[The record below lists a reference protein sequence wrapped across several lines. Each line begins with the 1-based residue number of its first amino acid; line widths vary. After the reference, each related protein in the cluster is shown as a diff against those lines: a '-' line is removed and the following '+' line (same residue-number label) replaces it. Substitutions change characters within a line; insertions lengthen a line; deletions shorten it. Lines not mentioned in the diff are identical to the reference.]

1 MATATTTCPT
11 CGASATGKF
20 CAECGT
26 PLGDATCASCHAPLS
41 PGAKYCHRCG
51 TPVGERAPRPVG
63 ERGLAGALPWA
74 VAAISLLALVALVAG
89 QRFARSRA
97 PEAQAATVDTTAGA
111 VGAMGASAGEQG
123 SVQSSAQSPVRAPD
137 ISNLTP
143 EEQAD
148 RLFNR
153 VMTLFEQGDTARVQF
168 MAPMAV
174 EAYQR
179 LSPKTADQ
187 RYHLGRIGAV
197 TGVATLASAQADSI
211 LRERPTHL
219 LGLIL
224 AAQGARMRG
233 DEGTAR
239 GYDRRLLAAL
249 PAEQKAALPEYRQHT
264 NDITRAVEAARKGS
278 R

>member
-1 MATATTTCPT
+1 MANTTTCPA
-11 CGASATGKF
+11 CGVAASGRF

-26 PLGDATCASCHAPLS
+26 PLGDTTCASCHAQLS
-41 PGAKYCHRCG
+41 AGAKFCHRCG

-63 ERGLAGALPWA
+63 ERGLAGAMPWA

-89 QRFARSRA
+89 QRFARSRPA
-97 PEAQAATVDTTAGA
+97 EQQSVAAADASGGMPAAGGANVD
-111 VGAMGASAGEQG
+111 
-123 SVQSSAQSPVRAPD
+123 QSPVRAPD

-143 EEQAD
+143 EEQAE

-168 MAPMAV
+168 LAPMAV

-179 LSPKTADQ
+179 LPKKSLDD

-197 TGVATLASAQADSI
+197 TGVANLAGAQADTI
-211 LRERPTHL
+211 LQQRPTHL

-233 DEGTAR
+233 DEGVAR

-249 PAEQKAALPEYRQHT
+249 PAERKAALPEYAQHE
-264 NDITRAVEAARKGS
+264 NDITRAVEGARS
-278 R
+278 RGQ

>member
-1 MATATTTCPT
+1 MAPTTTCPA
-11 CGASATGKF
+11 CGAAATGRF

-26 PLGDATCASCHAPLS
+26 PLGGATCVSCHAELS
-41 PGAKYCHRCG
+41 PGAKFCHRCG

-63 ERGLAGALPWA
+63 ERGLAGAMPWA
-74 VAAISLLALVALVAG
+74 VAAIALLALVALIAG
-89 QRFARSRA
+89 QRFARSR
-97 PEAQAATVDTTAGA
+97 PATEQTAAGA
-111 VGAMGASAGEQG
+111 EAGAMGDAGATAE
-123 SVQSSAQSPVRAPD
+123 QSPVRAPD

-143 EEQAD
+143 EEQAE

-168 MAPMAV
+168 LAPMAV

-179 LSPKTADQ
+179 LPNKSLDD

-211 LRERPTHL
+211 LQQRPTHL
-219 LGLIL
+219 LGLVL

-233 DEGTAR
+233 DEGVAR

-249 PAEQKAALPEYRQHT
+249 PAEQKQSLPEYGQHA
-264 NDITRAVEAARKGS
+264 NDIARAVEQARGRAAP
-278 R
+278 